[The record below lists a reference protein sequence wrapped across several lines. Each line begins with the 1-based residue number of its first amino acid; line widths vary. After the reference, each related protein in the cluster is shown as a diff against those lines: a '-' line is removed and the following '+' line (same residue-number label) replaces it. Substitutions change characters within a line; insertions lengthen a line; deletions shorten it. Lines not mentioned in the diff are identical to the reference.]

1 MRRDVF
7 QAIAD
12 PTRRDIL
19 LSLTKES
26 KNVNSLAKQF
36 DMTRQAV
43 SLHVKYLQ
51 ECGVITIK
59 KEGRERHCNL
69 EAQQLTQVVEWLEP
83 FRALWNNRLDRLD
96 NLLDEL
102 QGKTKR
108 K

>member
-1 MRRDVF
+1 MKRDVF
-7 QAIAD
+7 NALAD

-26 KNVNSLAKQF
+26 KNVNALAEQF

-51 ECGVITIK
+51 ECGVINIK

-69 EAQQLTQVVEWLEP
+69 DIKKLEEVNDWLDP
-83 FRALWNNRLDRLD
+83 FRQIWEDRLGRLDK
-96 NLLDEL
+96 LLEEM
-102 QGKTKR
+102 KTKS